1 MSSQLQEIV
10 VSGMRPTG
18 PLHLGHYFGVLENW
32 KKLQKKYECFF
43 FVADWH
49 ALTSEYSSPQ
59 RIKGFSRE
67 LLLDWFSAGLD
78 PESSVFFVQSQIKE
92 HAELSLILSM
102 LTSLGWLERNPTYKE
117 VKQELVSKD
126 LNTFGFLGYPVLMSA
141 DILIYKASR
150 VPVGED
156 QLPHLEICREIARR
170 FNYLYGE
177 LFPEPQAI
185 LTQASRLPGL
195 DGRKMSKSYGNT
207 IFLSEDMESVKKK
220 VFSMLTDTNRK
231 RLRDPGNPKHCNLFP
246 YFEIL
251 DPDGNYEEIIEGCHN
266 ASRGCTDCKKLLFEK
281 LEVFLEPIQKKRKEM
296 EKDPHLLHE
305 ILKRGNLRAREVAT
319 RTMEQVRKAINLIY
333 SL

>member
-1 MSSQLQEIV
+1 MSHTQEIV

-32 KKLQKKYECFF
+32 KKLQKEYDCFF

-59 RIKGFSRE
+59 KIKGFSRE

-78 PESSVFFVQSQIKE
+78 PEASVFFIQSHIKE

-102 LTSLGWLERNPTYKE
+102 LTPLGWLERNPTYKE
-117 VKQELVSKD
+117 VKQELTSKD
-126 LNTFGFLGYPVLMSA
+126 LSTFGFLGYPVLMSA

-150 VPVGED
+150 VPVGDD

-207 IFLSEDMESVKKK
+207 IFLSEDMESVRKK

-231 RLRDPGNPKHCNLFP
+231 RLKDPGDPRACNLFP

-251 DPDGNYEEIIEGCHN
+251 DPEGDYGEIIEGCRS

-281 LEVFLEPIQKKRKEM
+281 LEVFLEPIHNRRREL
-296 EKDPHLLHE
+296 EKDADMLQD
-305 ILKRGNLRAREVAT
+305 ILDNGISKAREAAQ
-319 RTMEQVRKAINLIY
+319 RTMDEVRKALNLP
-333 SL
+333 